1 MSLAMT
7 ETRPIG
13 ATETASVRCPD
24 CGESREISVRQKRRL
39 TNEGGTM
46 LCAVCR
52 TLPKA
57 AKPTLKDKRYWLDN
71 YSMEWIQETA
81 EMIWG

>member
-1 MSLAMT
+1 
-7 ETRPIG
+7 
-13 ATETASVRCPD
+13 
-24 CGESREISVRQKRRL
+24 
-39 TNEGGTM
+39 M